1 MEGEGGAVYFR
12 FVHGMGAGVCWLGA
26 IVYRPDREGDRS
38 CLGVRKL
45 GVSLELH
52 SSTPSARK
60 GGVARVYG
68 TSNWGGLI
76 QGSIWPNQQRNRPR
90 CCHGGRLN

>member
-1 MEGEGGAVYFR
+1 MEGLGDGIEGERGAVYFS
-12 FVHGMGAGVCWLGA
+12 FVHGMGAGVRWLGA

-38 CLGVRKL
+38 CLGVQKL

-60 GGVARVYG
+60 GGAARVL
-68 TSNWGGLI
+68 WHI
-76 QGSIWPNQQRNRPR
+76 
-90 CCHGGRLN
+90 